1 MKALKY
7 QLGTWRIRDDGKSLL
22 GKKFVVV
29 NDKGIVALIEG
40 ANADTHA
47 RVISIAPQ
55 MLNFVHRYEQI
66 THAIDMGPEHK
77 TFRADAER
85 LLSVARGEPQ

>member
-7 QLGTWRIRDDGKSLL
+7 QLGTWRIRDGDKNLL

-29 NDKGIVALIEG
+29 NDRGVIALIEG
-40 ANADTHA
+40 KDADVHA

-55 MLNFVHRYEQI
+55 LLNFVHRYEQI

>member
-22 GKKFVVV
+22 GKKFVVA
-29 NDKGIVALIEG
+29 NERGIVALIEG

-55 MLNFVHRYEQI
+55 LLEFVKRYENM

-77 TFRADAER
+77 LFRADAER
-85 LLSVARGEPQ
+85 LLSVAQGEPK

>member
-22 GKKFVVV
+22 GKKFVVANERGV
-29 NDKGIVALIEG
+29 VALIEG
-40 ANADTHA
+40 RDAAEHA

-55 MLNFVHRYEQI
+55 MLEFVKRYKDA
-66 THAIDMGPEHK
+66 THALDMGSEHK
-77 TFRADAER
+77 FFRADAER
-85 LLSVARGEPQ
+85 LLSVARGEPK